1 MKLTIAIEFEIGSS
15 VEYKNKIG
23 KDEGIVTGYSVRQG
37 AVSYAVTWSNKEE
50 KYHYGFELK
59 EKP

>member
-1 MKLTIAIEFEIGSS
+1 MKVDIEVEFAIGATVEFR
-15 VEYKNKIG
+15 NKIG

-37 AVSYAVTWSNKEE
+37 GVSYAVTWSDKSE

-59 EKP
+59 SKP